1 MRYRMTFAAGLAIGY
16 VLGSRAG
23 RERYEQIKRA
33 AQRVADNPR
42 VQEAAGVVGAQASK
56 YAGMARSRMG
66 DTLQQRIP
74 FLSREAHKHD
84 GGTGWPEE
92 EAQGEGV
99 EKKARE
105 SGIPY

>member
-1 MRYRMTFAAGLAIGY
+1 MRYRMTFAVGLAIGY

-42 VQEAAGVVGAQASK
+42 VQEAAGVFGAQASK
-56 YAGMARSRMG
+56 VAGMARMRVG

-74 FLSREAHKHD
+74 FLHSDGHD
-84 GGTGWPEE
+84 TGTGWPGEE
-92 EAQGEGV
+92 GINQ
-99 EKKARE
+99 KPSE

>member
-1 MRYRMTFAAGLAIGY
+1 MRYRMTFAVGLAVGY

-42 VQEAAGVVGAQASK
+42 AQEFAGAMGAQASK
-56 YAGMARSRMG
+56 LAEMARTKVG
-66 DTLQQRIP
+66 GTFQQRVP
-74 FLSREAHKHD
+74 FLGAERSEPD
-84 GGTGWPEE
+84 TGTGWPDEE
-92 EAQGEGV
+92 VV